1 MSGATGSDEGRHRQ
15 PHNPSKISKKGRL
28 YYADRPFFRPYYKF
42 DNYRQPPRSG
52 GVRHGVGETVVVD
65 VPVGTG
71 VLVGTVGLGVGEAP
85 GAVAVGFPPTVAVLL
100 GGGG

>member
-1 MSGATGSDEGRHRQ
+1 M
-15 PHNPSKISKKGRL
+15 
-28 YYADRPFFRPYYKF
+28 
-42 DNYRQPPRSG
+42 
-52 GVRHGVGETVVVD
+52 GETVVVD

-71 VLVGTVGLGVGEAP
+71 VLDGTVGLGVEEAP